1 MKLVEKPLL
10 VAQWHTHVQPAM
22 ESPTWGRLLKSFFAC
37 NLQTY
42 NFKRWYETSNS
53 LSIFNKVYKYD
64 MISLLLY
71 GEVVV

>member
-1 MKLVEKPLL
+1 MGFRVLHFFPPLFFPPPPRMKLVEKPLL

-42 NFKRWYETSNS
+42 NFMRCYERESH
-53 LSIFNKVYKYD
+53 
-64 MISLLLY
+64 
-71 GEVVV
+71 